1 MRIAIISDTHSRHG
15 AVEKAVRLIDEAR
28 VELTIHCGDITD
40 SETIWLFPPN
50 THFVWG
56 NCDADRASL
65 RQAIHGIGA
74 TCHEYDGRLELAGKR
89 LGFTHGD
96 DAELLDE
103 LILSGELDFVLHSVH
118 AGHQPRRLRARPDA
132 HLCGARH
139 RFWCSGVRRCRIVGR
154 CRSGQL
160 WRPCRIIRRPPLHSS
175 RLSPGQLK

>member
-96 DAELLDE
+96 DAELLDK
-103 LILSGELDFVLHSVH
+103 LILSGELDFVLHGH
-118 AGHQPRRLRARPDA
+118 THRAGERTVLSTRVINP
-132 HLCGARH
+132 GAFERV
-139 RFWCSGVRRCRIVGR
+139 RTPTFAVLDIASGVLEYVAVE
-154 CRSGQL
+154 
-160 WRPCRIIRRPPLHSS
+160 
-175 RLSPGQLK
+175 